1 MSSGLMILCYSIMV
15 YGMCNIIVF
24 GSGPFKIFE
33 WIRYWSNEIGEH
45 FGQLFSC
52 MMCLP
57 TNIGVILSIINWFL
71 IPVAFTPFNIL
82 FGGMT
87 GLWWLA
93 AIFDGA
99 FTSGVVWLIHH
110 IQEYFENTVG
120 NGN

>member
-1 MSSGLMILCYSIMV
+1 MKHTATFVC
-15 YGMCNIIVF
+15 
-24 GSGPFKIFE
+24 IF
-33 WIRYWSNEIGEH
+33 
-45 FGQLFSC
+45 
-52 MMCLP
+52 
-57 TNIGVILSIINWFL
+57 ILSIINWFL

-99 FTSGVVWLIHH
+99 FTSGIVWLIHH

-120 NGN
+120 HGN

>member
-1 MSSGLMILCYSIMV
+1 MSSWLIVLCYGIMA
-15 YGMCNIIVF
+15 YGACNIIVF
-24 GSGPFKIFE
+24 GSGPFRIFE
-33 WIRYWSNEIGEH
+33 WLRYWTNNINEH

-71 IPVAFTPFNIL
+71 IPVAFTPFNVL

-87 GLWWLA
+87 GLWWIA

-99 FTSGVVWLIHH
+99 FTSGIVWLIHH

-120 NGN
+120 HGN